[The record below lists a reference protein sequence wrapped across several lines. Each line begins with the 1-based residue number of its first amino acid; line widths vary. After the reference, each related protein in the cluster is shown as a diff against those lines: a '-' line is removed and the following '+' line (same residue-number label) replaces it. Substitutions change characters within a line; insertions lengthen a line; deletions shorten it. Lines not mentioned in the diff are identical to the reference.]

1 MEIHLL
7 PDKSSFVQL
16 GTFFAVLIALKFLV
30 FNPLIKIIK
39 ARKDRTE
46 KLLAEANALEG
57 RIREAS
63 LEYNEGLTRAKD
75 EASKKADMIKSL
87 GLKEEAAIKAKAR
100 EESMALIN
108 DAREKIEITKSK
120 AMVDLRKDIPLIAEE
135 IVKKING

>member
-7 PDKSSFVQL
+7 PDKTSFIQL
-16 GTFFAVLIALKFLV
+16 GTFLAVLVALKFLI

-46 KLLAEANALEG
+46 KLLAEAKALES

-63 LEYNEGLTRAKD
+63 LEYNEGLTKAKD
-75 EASKKADMIKSL
+75 EASKKADKIKAL

-100 EESMALIN
+100 EESMGLIN
-108 DAREKIEITKSK
+108 AAREKIEATKNK

-135 IVKKING
+135 IIKKING